1 MNDRGIIA
9 AFLLSPLSKT
19 INPEHTTQLKLE
31 QDPHSNKVRDL
42 LNKPSYT
49 SCPS

>member
-19 INPEHTTQLKLE
+19 INPEHTSQLKLV
-31 QDPHSNKVRDL
+31 QDPYSNRVKDL
-42 LNKPSYT
+42 LNKQSNTSYPS
-49 SCPS
+49 